1 MFYDSTVKLALTTV
15 KSKSFYRRY
24 LSWVVILLVM
34 NILKID
40 TSWVPIMSQAWNNDN
55 PGMMS
60 RRCGF
65 LDQRHHQ
72 FSEQKVAK
80 MIGTHLH
87 FQPIFSLPLRSLHD
101 SSIVDQVVNFVLTF
115 QEILGTLSDRFEGGQ
130 IQLLNLVIKYRQTS
144 VHEINYDIT
153 VKVFLMTELS
163 K

>member
-1 MFYDSTVKLALTTV
+1 
-15 KSKSFYRRY
+15 
-24 LSWVVILLVM
+24 M

-40 TSWVPIMSQAWNNDN
+40 TSRVPIMSQAWNNDN

-115 QEILGTLSDRFEGGQ
+115 QEILSTLSDRFEGGQ
-130 IQLLNLVIKYRQTS
+130 IQLLNLVIKYCQKS
-144 VHEINYDIT
+144 VYDTTVKLLIMTLLSKYSQWQSCQNSVYDTTVKLYVIT
-153 VKVFLMTELS
+153 VIM
-163 K
+163 